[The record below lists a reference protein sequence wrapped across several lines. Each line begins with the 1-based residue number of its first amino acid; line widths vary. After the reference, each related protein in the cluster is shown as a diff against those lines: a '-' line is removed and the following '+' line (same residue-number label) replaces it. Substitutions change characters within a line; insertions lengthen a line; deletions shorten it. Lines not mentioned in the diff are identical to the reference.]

1 MISLNLYK
9 FHLFFWF
16 KHLIRLNDLIFY
28 LFFLLILILIFII
41 DQVDFSTIFL
51 SMMIFIWLMKLVLL
65 IFFHYK
71 IEYFIFNDIVLWLCI
86 LNFFDSLKWVLNGL
100 IKSTNSI
107 KRYQT
112 SFTVSLYLPIVYI
125 MYIMMHI
132 IKLLWNERRLF
143 LTALAYI
150 NNTEI
155 SGLYITFSRIFW
167 KLIEILKPCAV
178 YVMILLDVI
187 IAPFYLIFKS
197 YIR

>member
-1 MISLNLYK
+1 
-9 FHLFFWF
+9 
-16 KHLIRLNDLIFY
+16 
-28 LFFLLILILIFII
+28 
-41 DQVDFSTIFL
+41 
-51 SMMIFIWLMKLVLL
+51 MMIFIRLMKLVIL
-65 IFFHYK
+65 IFLHHK

-86 LNFFDSLKWVLNGL
+86 LKFFNSLKWVLNGL

-125 MYIMMHI
+125 MYIVMHI
-132 IKLLWNERRLF
+132 IKLLWNKRRLF

-167 KLIEILKPCAV
+167 KLIEILKPYAI